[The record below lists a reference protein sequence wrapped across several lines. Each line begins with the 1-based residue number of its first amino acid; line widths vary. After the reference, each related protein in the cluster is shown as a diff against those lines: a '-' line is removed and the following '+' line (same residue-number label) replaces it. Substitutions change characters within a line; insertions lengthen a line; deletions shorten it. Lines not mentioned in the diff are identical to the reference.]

1 MLKFLFWCLLGIN
14 ALLFAYGK
22 GYLGHFSGE
31 EHEPGRITNQL
42 NVGKMVIVSAANPG
56 TEAPA
61 AEVAAAQAAAP
72 AAAPATVPV
81 ASATPAPAPPASAPA
96 PAPAAPAAALVCTD
110 IGAFPAAD
118 ARRFETRLAALG
130 LGDRLSRR
138 NAPSQEVSSY
148 IVYLPPQGN
157 KEGAERKTAELE
169 QLGITN
175 YFVISEN
182 SPLRWAVSL
191 GVFKTEN
198 AAQTLL
204 ATLVKQ
210 GVHTARVSPRYANSK
225 QLTFQLRDLDAATK
239 KRVDAIAA
247 DFPTQEMH
255 ACK

>member
-22 GYLGHFSGE
+22 GYLGHYSSE
-31 EHEPGRITNQL
+31 EHEPNRIANQL
-42 NVGKMVIVSAANPG
+42 NVAKMVIVSSANPG
-56 TEAPA
+56 TESPAAAEAPA
-61 AEVAAAQAAAP
+61 P
-72 AAAPATVPV
+72 GAAPATAPV
-81 ASATPAPAPPASAPA
+81 TAEASPAATVATPAAAVTKPAVATGGP
-96 PAPAAPAAALVCTD
+96 LVCTE

-118 ARRFETRLAALG
+118 ARRFETRLAALE
-130 LGDRLSRR
+130 LGDRITRR

-148 IVYLPPQGN
+148 IVYIPPQVN
-157 KEGAERKTAELE
+157 KEGAERKTEELE
-169 QLGITN
+169 KLGITN
-175 YFVISEN
+175 YFVISES

-191 GVFKTEN
+191 GVFKTEA

-225 QLTFQLRDLDAATK
+225 LLTFQLRDLDAATK
-239 KRVDAIAA
+239 KRVDQIAVA
-247 DFPTQEMH
+247 FPTQEMH